1 MKRIILIII
10 CLIVTGCFNNTKIN
24 LSNKYYN
31 EGNYIDIKSNQINQ
45 IKNDNYVIFTYNSY
59 CNLEVP
65 CETIFKKIME
75 KYKIDF
81 LSIKID
87 EFKKTYLY
95 KTVKY
100 APSVIIVKKQ
110 KIIAYLDSNKDE
122 DIKKYE
128 DEKEFEKWLQKY
140 INLKKTST
148 HS

>member
-1 MKRIILIII
+1 MKKIII
-10 CLIVTGCFNNTKIN
+10 FVLCLILTGCLNKEKIN
-24 LSNKYYN
+24 LSEKYYN
-31 EGNYIDIKSNQINQ
+31 EGKYIDIKSNQIKEL
-45 IKNDNYVIFTYNSY
+45 KNDNYVIFTYNSY

-65 CETIFKKIME
+65 CEKIFQKVME

-100 APSVIIVKKQ
+100 APSIIIVKKQ
-110 KIIAYLDSNKDE
+110 KIIAYLDAEKDE
-122 DIKKYE
+122 DMDKYQ

-140 INLKKTST
+140 IIF
-148 HS
+148 

>member
-1 MKRIILIII
+1 MKKILIII
-10 CLIVTGCFNNTKIN
+10 IWLIVAGCFNNTKIN

-31 EGNYIDIKSNQINQ
+31 EEKYINIKNNQINE

-100 APSVIIVKKQ
+100 APSVIIVKKK

-140 INLKKTST
+140 INFKKN
-148 HS
+148 